1 MRALD
6 VWVNLKVGVSRV
18 CMSTEYRV
26 VSHRFVKQREIK
38 DVRN

>member
-1 MRALD
+1 M
-6 VWVNLKVGVSRV
+6 SRV
-18 CMSTEYRV
+18 DEGCMSTEYRV